1 MKFNSKWKKYTDI
14 VMSLVKT
21 GIFSKV
27 IEKKDEL
34 ELGLTP
40 CQPIVQEASN
50 NTLKVNE
57 FESFFKNFSPIIKD
71 KRKIRKDKDILSQT
85 KNNIMA
91 LPSFLSQKE
100 ITSSSLFDSKSPSL
114 QRSLSE
120 VEPRSE
126 LRPQRM
132 FKPSLNR
139 SFVEE
144 ERHKI
149 QLEGTPMQIKV
160 YRPEGC
166 VSHIFSSKVSKEQ
179 QESSPERLKIGL
191 HSRNS
196 EVKIEVR
203 LRANF
208 N

>member
-1 MKFNSKWKKYTDI
+1 M
-14 VMSLVKT
+14 
-21 GIFSKV
+21 
-27 IEKKDEL
+27 
-34 ELGLTP
+34 
-40 CQPIVQEASN
+40 Q
-50 NTLKVNE
+50 KVNE
-57 FESFFKNFSPIIKD
+57 FGFFFKNFSLNIKD
-71 KRKIRKDKDILSQT
+71 KRKFRRDKDMLNQIRQNL
-85 KNNIMA
+85 MA
-91 LPSFLSQKE
+91 PPSFLSQKE
-100 ITSSSLFDSKSPSL
+100 IPNTSLFDWKSPSL

-120 VEPRSE
+120 VEPKSE

-191 HSRNS
+191 HSWNS

-203 LRANF
+203 LWANF
-208 N
+208 K